1 MVGRESPSSHDNT
14 NPGLER
20 KGLVIGNRGCSYWR
34 EGMSFLCF
42 FVYIVCGALASSV
55 IGGACVVAFVS
66 PEFVSSLFGRE
77 VSGSLLRYAAGVGMI
92 CGIFLGTAAMAFSL
106 LLVTLIHYRARHKK
120 EERRAEPF
128 VKAGFAALPW
138 RKNQSV
144 ASFATPS
151 RAPGSS
157 KR

>member
-1 MVGRESPSSHDNT
+1 MLLLARGYELPPFLR
-14 NPGLER
+14 LYR
-20 KGLVIGNRGCSYWR
+20 LWRIGLVSDWR
-34 EGMSFLCF
+34 YFCL
-42 FVYIVCGALASSV
+42 
-55 IGGACVVAFVS
+55 
-66 PEFVSSLFGRE
+66 R
-77 VSGSLLRYAAGVGMI
+77 SGICLAGVRQLSLRARSERLVSA
-92 CGIFLGTAAMAFSL
+92 LGGGRRNDLRDISRYRGDGVFSL
-106 LLVTLIHYRARHKK
+106 TGHAHSYRARHKK

>member
-1 MVGRESPSSHDNT
+1 
-14 NPGLER
+14 
-20 KGLVIGNRGCSYWR
+20 
-34 EGMSFLCF
+34 MSCLRL
-42 FVYIVCGALASSV
+42 FVYIVRGALASSV
-55 IGGACVVAFVS
+55 IGGIFACVVAFVS

-128 VKAGFAALPW
+128 VKAGFAALPC
-138 RKNQSV
+138 RKN
-144 ASFATPS
+144 
-151 RAPGSS
+151 
-157 KR
+157 